1 MKKRA
6 EFEPSTLVSAT
17 MHSTPMTMTRH
28 IHTEKYSMMLNTVV
42 KTMTVMT
49 RFGSD
54 CEIIWRRVSMS
65 LV

>member
-1 MKKRA
+1 
-6 EFEPSTLVSAT
+6 
-17 MHSTPMTMTRH
+17 MTMTRH
-28 IHTEKYSMMLNTVV
+28 IHTEKYSMILNTVV

>member
-6 EFEPSTLVSAT
+6 EFEPSILVRKT
-17 MHSTPMTMTRH
+17 MHTMPAMITRH
-28 IHTEKYSMMLNTVV
+28 IQTEKYSMMKSTVPS
-42 KTMTVMT
+42 TMMVCS
-49 RFGSD
+49 RLGSD